1 MSRIQKLGVVI
12 GIALL
17 LFGVYSFQDK
27 ALTESVSPTTV
38 LDVTP
43 FLILPPATTS
53 TTTTVPPTTTV
64 PLPVAKGSRGCPQ
77 FEPIFRKYGLL
88 PVKTFSY
95 IAWRESRCRI
105 KAINAVFG
113 KNGEIIWALNK
124 NRTYDSGLLQV
135 NSGHRESVKR
145 ICKADLD
152 ALLTLDCNL
161 RVSKYLL
168 NNGGLAHWSL

>member
-1 MSRIQKLGVVI
+1 MSRIHKLGTVI
-12 GIALL
+12 VISVL

-27 ALTESVSPTTV
+27 ALTESASPTTF

-53 TTTTVPPTTTV
+53 TTTTVPPSTTV

-77 FEPIFRKYGLL
+77 FEPIFRKYGLV

-105 KAINAVFG
+105 KAINAKWG
-113 KNGEIIWALNK
+113 KNGEIIWTLNK
-124 NRTYDSGLLQV
+124 NGTFDSGLLQV
-135 NSGHRESVKR
+135 NSGHRETVKR

-152 ALLTLDCNL
+152 ALLFLDCNL
-161 RVSKYLL
+161 RVAKYLL